1 MIVALGSTPAT
12 LAAKA
17 ATTTIPV
24 VFFIGADPLQLG
36 LVASLSRPGGNLT
49 GVTSLNQELVAKRVE
64 LLHEVVPG
72 TTSMAL
78 LINPTSPNLTKTAIE
93 DAHAA
98 ARSLG
103 RNLDVLHASTE
114 RDIDTVF
121 AALTQLRV
129 GSLVIGVDAF
139 FISRS
144 EQLATLALRRAVPA
158 IFQYRPFAAAG
169 GLMSYGTPIETYSLA
184 GVYTGRVL
192 KGEKPADLPGCRS
205 PKSS

>member
-1 MIVALGSTPAT
+1 MRS
-12 LAAKA
+12 
-17 ATTTIPV
+17 
-24 VFFIGADPLQLG
+24 
-36 LVASLSRPGGNLT
+36 
-49 GVTSLNQELVAKRVE
+49 
-64 LLHEVVPG
+64 
-72 TTSMAL
+72 
-78 LINPTSPNLTKTAIE
+78 
-93 DAHAA
+93 
-98 ARSLG
+98 RSLG

-192 KGEKPADLPGCRS
+192 KGEKPADLPVLQVTKVELILNLRTAKTLGLTFPLSEASHAHWS
-205 PKSS
+205 PF